1 MAGGDDSNLW
11 IVGVVLIILG
21 SVGQNLG
28 QNIVSLGHKETQISQ
43 QKKYTEECNSPSR
56 SPKKDNIPD
65 AEQQKVFDE
74 IDKEIEERFKLEEAK
89 NARLRTGGTLMFVFG
104 ALFTFAAFG
113 FAAQSLLAS
122 LESVQFVAN
131 VIFAKL
137 VHKEVISYKMIFATV
152 SIIVGNTLVVIFSHH
167 GLYLFTGH
175 DIVYLYETNTSYQ
188 IYLGCALFIFLM
200 SQYTYHKYREA
211 RFKLGKL
218 YWNHVFIEPFAY
230 VISSTIIGTLAVLN
244 SKCLSMLIQVSVRGI
259 SNEFS
264 QATVYVV
271 LVTWGLL
278 VAFWLRRMD
287 LGLELY
293 PPLFIIPVLQVFFV
307 LFAILCGGIYFNEF
321 LMFSTEQW
329 IGFIIGVT
337 MILLG
342 VYGLT
347 PDNVDILNFGS
358 KVVPVD
364 NDEFLDPSQGQKLET
379 PQVEDKMILQRS
391 SSGNTDVEGKVN
403 KDIEIGETNNLN
415 INHENVNSM
424 EEHVIPLS
432 LLNPASIDDPVK
444 NSDSILD
451 APVNS
456 KALSRKVINR
466 QQSNVIK
473 ADGQ

>member
-11 IVGVVLIILG
+11 IVGVILIILG

-43 QKKYTEECNSPSR
+43 KKKYTEECNSPSR
-56 SPKKDNIPD
+56 SPKTVDVMDP
-65 AEQQKVFDE
+65 EQQKQNDD
-74 IDKEIEERFKLEEAK
+74 IDSEIEERFKQEEVK
-89 NARLRTGGTLMFVFG
+89 NARLRSGGTLMFVFG

-137 VHKEVISYKMIFATV
+137 VHKEVISYKMIIATV
-152 SIIVGNTLVVIFSHH
+152 SIIVGNTLVVIFSEH
-167 GLYLFTGH
+167 GLYLFTGR
-175 DIVYLYETNTSYQ
+175 DIVHLYRVNTSYQ
-188 IYLGCALFIFLM
+188 IYLACALLIFFI
-200 SQYTYHKYREA
+200 SQYIYHQYRET

-218 YWNHVFIEPFAY
+218 LWNHSFVEPFAF

-244 SKCLSMLIQVSVRGI
+244 SKCLSMLIQVSVRGV
-259 SNEFS
+259 SAEFE
-264 QATVYVV
+264 QPTVYVV
-271 LVTWGLL
+271 LVTWILL

-307 LFAILCGGIYFNEF
+307 LFAILCGGIYFEEF
-321 LMFSTEQW
+321 LLFSTPQW
-329 IGFIIGVT
+329 IGFIIGVL

-347 PDNVDILNFGS
+347 PDNVDILSVGG

-364 NDEFLDPSQGQKLET
+364 SDELVVPSQGVELVK
-379 PQVEDKMILQRS
+379 PQLDNKYLLQDVKCS
-391 SSGNTDVEGKVN
+391 SDGVEGKVN
-403 KDIEIGETNNLN
+403 TDIEIGKTSELKNND
-415 INHENVNSM
+415 ENVDSQ
-424 EEHVIPLS
+424 EHVIPLS
-432 LLNPASIDDPVK
+432 LLNPAMDDVE
-444 NSDSILD
+444 NSNTILD

-456 KALSRKVINR
+456 KVFSRKVINR
-466 QQSNVIK
+466 QQGK
-473 ADGQ
+473 Q